1 MQLWFLSVLLNVFSG
16 LVLIFSPRT
25 NGESDADDESA
36 APAFFQ
42 HKTFRLVLGI
52 LCVLIGIIKFF
63 VPIPLG
69 GALSGIPV
77 IGDLLPALAGIA
89 GGGALLVDYYK
100 NFSSL
105 GIEFP
110 AIVQKICLDNRKY
123 AGLVCIIIAVLHFV
137 FPRFYFL

>member
-16 LVLIFSPRT
+16 LVLVFSTRS
-25 NGESDADDESA
+25 GIEADADDESA

-42 HKTFRLVLGI
+42 HPTFRFVLGI
-52 LCVLIGIIKFF
+52 LAALIGIIKLF
-63 VPIPLG
+63 VPIPRG
-69 GALSGIPV
+69 DALSGIPV
-77 IGDLLPALAGIA
+77 IGDLLPALAGIV

-105 GIEFP
+105 NIEFP
-110 AIVQKICLDNRKY
+110 AIVRKICIDNRKY
-123 AGLVCIIIAVLHFV
+123 AGIVCIIIAVLHFV